1 MKRIVALRSPAVA
14 IALGLAATLQP
25 ALAQSLAIIPPSLV
39 TPDKVE
45 TRIGTL
51 DFKDGAPSK
60 ETLDKVYDNLLFTHA
75 YNTFVNT
82 FQGVSM
88 SSFRDGIVK
97 AGVKDGE
104 FIIWPE
110 LLDSKALFATANADT
125 VYFFGFA
132 DLSKGPV
139 VFEAPPGAL
148 GAIDDMWW
156 RWVSDFGAPGPDR
169 GLGGKYLIVP
179 PGYEG
184 RLPEGGFFTVHAKT

>member
-1 MKRIVALRSPAVA
+1 MQPVFRSLSVVVACTL
-14 IALGLAATLQP
+14 LAATQ
-25 ALAQSLAIIPPSLV
+25 ASVAQSAGAIPPSLV
-39 TPDKVE
+39 TPDRVE

-51 DFKDGAPSK
+51 DFKDGAPSQA
-60 ETLDKVYDNLLFTHA
+60 TLDKVYDNLLFTHA
-75 YNTFVNT
+75 FDAFVDT

-88 SSFRDGIVK
+88 SSFRNGIVK

-104 FIIWPE
+104 FIIWPD

-132 DLSKGPV
+132 DLSNGPV

-156 RWVSDFGAPGPDR
+156 RWVSDFGFPGPDR
-169 GLGGKYLIVP
+169 GLG
-179 PGYEG
+179 ES
-184 RLPEGGFFTVHAKT
+184 GG